1 MRSNATGGTGRIVAV
16 VRGLGACLVMIAL
29 VTAALVVA
37 ALLPQ
42 AARAQDPAAFY
53 AGKSIDLQIGY
64 SVGGGYDLYGRLLA
78 RHIGRHIPGNPTIVP
93 KNMEG
98 AGSLRLANF
107 LYAAAPRDGT
117 VFGTTARGIAF
128 DPLLNQNGA
137 QYDATKFSWIG
148 SANNEVSVC
157 VALTNVGITNFDAI
171 YTKTLTIGSTGTA
184 DDTYQFPA
192 VVNAVLGTKFK
203 IITGYPGGN
212 DVSLAIERGE
222 VDGRC
227 GWSWSSLTTT
237 RPTWVA
243 TKKIVVLV
251 QMSLAKHPELP
262 DVPLIMDLAK
272 TEEQREIFKLI
283 FSRQV
288 MGRPFLAPPG
298 IPADRLA
305 ALRKAFDDTMAD
317 KDFIA
322 EAAQNKI
329 EINPVSGEQIQAL
342 VKEGYQTPQDVVKK
356 AAAALQ

>member
-1 MRSNATGGTGRIVAV
+1 MRSNARAAPARIAAAV
-16 VRGLGACLVMIAL
+16 GGLGALLSMTAIVITTLV
-29 VTAALVVA
+29 
-37 ALLPQ
+37 PQ

-53 AGKSIDLQIGY
+53 AGKAIDLQIGY

-78 RHIGRHIPGNPTIVP
+78 RHIGRHIPGNPTVVP

-107 LYAAAPRDGT
+107 LYSAAPRDGT

-128 DPLLNQNGA
+128 DPLLNETGA
-137 QYDATKFSWIG
+137 QYDATKFSWLG
-148 SANNEVSVC
+148 SANNEVAVC
-157 VALTNVGITNFDAI
+157 VALKTAGVEKFDDL
-171 YTKTLTIGSTGTA
+171 YTKSLTIGSTGIS

-192 VVNAVLGTKFK
+192 VVNAALGTKFK
-203 IITGYPGGN
+203 IVTGYPGGN

-227 GWSWSSLTTT
+227 GWSWSSLITT
-237 RPTWVA
+237 RPTWVE

-251 QMSLAKHPELP
+251 QMSLAKHPDLA
-262 DVPLIMDLAK
+262 DVPLIMDFAK
-272 TEEQREIFKLI
+272 TDEQRQIFTLI

-305 ALRKAFDDTMAD
+305 ALRKAFDDTMTD
-317 KDFIA
+317 KDFLA
-322 EAAQNKI
+322 DAAQNKI
-329 EINPVSGEQIQAL
+329 EINPVSGEQIQTL
-342 VKEGYQTPQDVVKK
+342 VENGYRTPPDIVKK
-356 AAAALQ
+356 AAAAALH

>member
-1 MRSNATGGTGRIVAV
+1 MRSNARAAPARIAAAV
-16 VRGLGACLVMIAL
+16 GGLGALLSMTAIVITTLV
-29 VTAALVVA
+29 
-37 ALLPQ
+37 PQ

-53 AGKSIDLQIGY
+53 AGKAIDLQIGY

-78 RHIGRHIPGNPTIVP
+78 RHIGRHIPGNPTVVP

-107 LYAAAPRDGT
+107 LYSAAPRDGT

-128 DPLLNQNGA
+128 DPLLNETGA
-137 QYDATKFSWIG
+137 QYDATKFSWLG
-148 SANNEVSVC
+148 SANNEVAVC
-157 VALTNVGITNFDAI
+157 VALKTAGVEKFDDL
-171 YTKTLTIGSTGTA
+171 YTKSLTIGSTGIS

-192 VVNAVLGTKFK
+192 VVNAALGTKFK
-203 IITGYPGGN
+203 IVTGYPGGN

-227 GWSWSSLTTT
+227 GWSWSSVMTT
-237 RPTWVA
+237 RPNWVE

-251 QMSLAKHPELP
+251 QMSLAKHPDLA
-262 DVPLIMDLAK
+262 DVPLIMDFAK
-272 TEEQREIFKLI
+272 TDEQRQIFTLI

-305 ALRKAFDDTMAD
+305 ALRKAFDDTMTD
-317 KDFIA
+317 KDFLA
-322 EAAQNKI
+322 DAAQNKI
-329 EINPVSGEQIQAL
+329 EINPVSGEQIQTL
-342 VKEGYQTPQDVVKK
+342 VENGYRTPPDIVKK
-356 AAAALQ
+356 AAAAALH

>member
-1 MRSNATGGTGRIVAV
+1 MRLQARGRSARIAAAIGG
-16 VRGLGACLVMIAL
+16 L
-29 VTAALVVA
+29 AALLAVA
-37 ALLPQ
+37 ALALGPGT
-42 AARAQDPAAFY
+42 AHAEDPAAFY

-78 RHIGRHIPGNPTIVP
+78 RHLGKHIPGNPTIVP

-117 VFGTTARGIAF
+117 VIGTTSRGIAF

-137 QYDATKFSWIG
+137 SYDATKFSWIG

-157 VALTNVGITNFDAI
+157 VALTSTGISKFDEL
-171 YTKTLTIGSTGTA
+171 YTKSLTIGSTGVA

-192 VVNAVLGTKFK
+192 VVNSVLGTKFK

-243 TKKIVVLV
+243 TKKVVVLV

-272 TEEQREIFKLI
+272 TEEQREIFRLI

-288 MGRPFLAPPG
+288 MGRPYLAPPS

-317 KDFIA
+317 KDFLA
-322 EAAQNKI
+322 DADQNKI

-342 VKEGYQTPQDVVKK
+342 VKEGYETPQDVVKK
-356 AAAALQ
+356 ASAALQ